1 MKPARITHPNIAQ
14 RKKRMLD
21 NPEGPL
27 PVDSAH
33 PEMRA
38 LLSHHQSRAAFS
50 STLEQSPTPETVDL
64 KHQAEAQRDI
74 QTLAECDKI
83 SQEHGARWLEMG
95 RLPHWDPTRMLCL
108 IEGLIADGQ
117 RLFSFFPTVRCTQT
131 VFTLKALMF
140 DALRGL
146 HWDWIQDRDGP
157 TRPVVADLFF
167 HIMIPFSPPQSRD
180 LPAMI
185 MGTPFIWVACRS
197 PVVVICIDTEGVGNF
212 SRPAVKDIHE
222 SMVATAKRP
231 NYSRQ
236 RSRPDEGRAE
246 GLVNFISKVRTR
258 ASLSALNK
266 TMP

>member
-14 RKKRMLD
+14 RKRLSTPRNDSRRPSSTKTARTSPTT
-21 NPEGPL
+21 NPG
-27 PVDSAH
+27 
-33 PEMRA
+33 
-38 LLSHHQSRAAFS
+38 AAFS

-95 RLPHWDPTRMLCL
+95 RLPHWDPTRMRVLDHMHYSL
-108 IEGLIADGQ
+108 HAQG
-117 RLFSFFPTVRCTQT
+117 T
-131 VFTLKALMF
+131 MF

-146 HWDWIQDRDGP
+146 HWDWIQDRDGTFGYTKTTATASAIMFRQNIISP

-167 HIMIPFSPPQSRD
+167 HIMILFSPPQSRD

-185 MGTPFIWVACRS
+185 MGTPSIWVACRS

-222 SMVATAKRP
+222 SMVATANDRTTVV
-231 NYSRQ
+231 SEA
-236 RSRPDEGRAE
+236 D
-246 GLVNFISKVRTR
+246 LTR
-258 ASLSALNK
+258 AGGGSG
-266 TMP
+266 